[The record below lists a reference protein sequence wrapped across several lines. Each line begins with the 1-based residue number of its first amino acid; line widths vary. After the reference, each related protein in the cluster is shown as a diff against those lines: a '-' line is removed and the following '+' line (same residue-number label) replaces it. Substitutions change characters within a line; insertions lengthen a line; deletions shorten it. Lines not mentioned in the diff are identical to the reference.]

1 MKCKYKKY
9 KIAMENNEPNQ
20 QLNPGEQEGATLLA
34 RAKANSKL
42 IVALSIF
49 ICAVIIGI
57 LVWFFVAQSGSRK
70 ADEAIARA
78 DMAANDSVALVL
90 YKEAA
95 SHSYKSGN
103 RAKIE
108 VGIRL
113 YQEGKYQEALEYLK
127 DASADDHIVAAGVQT
142 LTGDCYVNLK
152 QYPEALKAFDK
163 AIKLADENPS
173 IVPLVLMKKAA
184 IYREQKDYTAEY
196 EALKQI
202 VDKYPSFTQGTQ
214 TDIRK
219 YYERAKAAAGK

>member
-1 MKCKYKKY
+1 
-9 KIAMENNEPNQ
+9 MENKEPNQ
-20 QLNPGEQEGATLLA
+20 QLTNDVQEGASLLA

-49 ICAVIIGI
+49 ICAVLIGI
-57 LVWFFVAQSGSRK
+57 MVWFFVAQSGSRK

-78 DMAANDSVALVL
+78 DMATNDSVALVL
-90 YKEAA
+90 YKQAA
-95 SHSYKSGN
+95 EHSYKSGN

-108 VGIRL
+108 VGMRL
-113 YQEGKYQEALEYLK
+113 YQDGKYQEALEYLE
-127 DASADDHIVAAGVQT
+127 DASADDNIVASGIMT

-152 QYPEALKAFDK
+152 QYPEALKAYDK
-163 AIKLADENPS
+163 AIKEADENPS
-173 IVPLVLMKKAA
+173 IVPLILMKKAA
-184 IYREQKDYTAEY
+184 IYREEKNYDGEY

-202 VDKYPSFTQGTQ
+202 VDKYPAFTQSTQ

>member
-1 MKCKYKKY
+1 
-9 KIAMENNEPNQ
+9 MENNEPNQ

-103 RAKIE
+103 RA
-108 VGIRL
+108 
-113 YQEGKYQEALEYLK
+113 
-127 DASADDHIVAAGVQT
+127 
-142 LTGDCYVNLK
+142 
-152 QYPEALKAFDK
+152 
-163 AIKLADENPS
+163 
-173 IVPLVLMKKAA
+173 
-184 IYREQKDYTAEY
+184 
-196 EALKQI
+196 
-202 VDKYPSFTQGTQ
+202 
-214 TDIRK
+214 IRK
-219 YYERAKAAAGK
+219 LSNTSRTHRPTTTS